1 MDADTVTDDPDDGGL
16 HEAAGTLYG
25 MLPENFTA
33 ERDALAARLRV
44 QGRRDLAVAVKAL
57 RRPAVAAWLVNAL
70 VRYRSEE
77 VDRLLALGVTLREAQ
92 AGMDAVQ
99 LRELGR
105 QRQALVAAI
114 GRQARAL
121 ARELGRPVSDPVVDA
136 AEGTLRAAL
145 ADPEAADA
153 VRSGCL
159 ARPLSYAGFGPVDVA
174 DALGAPGLPTSG
186 RRPAPLRAASE
197 RATSEWA
204 TSERATDRPPGPEP
218 DREGS
223 GPAAEPAEEAR
234 TPGETPEALEARRR
248 AEARARR
255 EAGLRAAAE
264 ALEAARAARV
274 RAERAAGLARR
285 NAEATGQRAASAR
298 ERVDSASARAAELE
312 EVLAAARAAADRAR
326 RVWQPLQRDAD
337 AAAEA
342 VSRAAADVERARQEE
357 AAAVARLHAAQ
368 GPG

>member
-33 ERDALAARLRV
+33 ERDALAAALRA

-70 VRYRSEE
+70 ARHRSEE

-174 DALGAPGLPTSG
+174 DALGAPGLPAAG
-186 RRPAPLRAASE
+186 RRAAPALPAVQPRVPGEDPEGAA
-197 RATSEWA
+197 
-204 TSERATDRPPGPEP
+204 PPKTA
-218 DREGS
+218 EGVAQ
-223 GPAAEPAEEAR
+223 GVAQEIVE
-234 TPGETPEALEARRR
+234 ETPEAQEARRR
-248 AEARARR
+248 AEVRARR
-255 EAGLRAAAE
+255 EAALRAAAL
-264 ALEAARAARV
+264 AAEAARAARV

-312 EVLAAARAAADRAR
+312 EVLAAARTAADRAR

-342 VSRAAADVERARQEE
+342 ASRAAADVERARQEE
-357 AAAVARLHAAQ
+357 AVAVTRLHTAQ
-368 GPG
+368 APG